1 MTDKNQ
7 KAMLTHSPI
16 LLDSGNA
23 PCLDAFLAYVH
34 THSGA
39 DVQGLAFATIGTWTV
54 LGFDK
59 GSSAEKPKL
68 SVTPIDGREF
78 DPTKLFELRLWVPVK
93 LPDEPAEG
101 DILAHEYRWVN
112 GVGAV
117 ELRVTAGTDSSK
129 SSGKQESGD
138 RGWVHTV
145 QYLQHVPSTRSTAKP
160 IPASPENESNQSD
173 GGKGVSHMRALEFI
187 QVEDKYGNTVVV
199 DQLFTGEWGR

>member
-7 KAMLTHSPI
+7 KAMLTHSSIPPVSGDTPR
-16 LLDSGNA
+16 LDV
-23 PCLDAFLAYVH
+23 FLCYVH
-34 THSGA
+34 THLSE
-39 DVQGLAFATIGTWTV
+39 DVQGLAFATNGTWTV

-101 DILAHEYRWVN
+101 DVLAHEYRWVN

-117 ELRVTAGTDSSK
+117 ALTLTAGTDSSQ
-129 SSGKQESGD
+129 SSGRKGSGD
-138 RGWVHTV
+138 RGWVHAV
-145 QYLQHVPSTRSTAKP
+145 QYLQHVTSSRSTTKP
-160 IPASPENESNQSD
+160 TTDSLDNESDQS
-173 GGKGVSHMRALEFI
+173 GEGTTTGHMTTLEFI
-187 QVEDKYGNTVVV
+187 QEEDKYGNTVVV
-199 DQLFTGEWGR
+199 DQLFTGEWAQ

>member
-7 KAMLTHSPI
+7 KAMLTHSSIPPVSGDTPR
-16 LLDSGNA
+16 LDV
-23 PCLDAFLAYVH
+23 FLCYVH
-34 THSGA
+34 THLGE
-39 DVQGLAFATIGTWTV
+39 DVQGLAFATNGTWTV

-59 GSSAEKPKL
+59 GSSAEKLKL

-117 ELRVTAGTDSSK
+117 ELRVTASTDSSQ
-129 SSGKQESGD
+129 SSGSKGSGG
-138 RGWVHTV
+138 RGWVHAV
-145 QYLQHVPSTRSTAKP
+145 QYLQHVPSTRSTTKP

-173 GGKGVSHMRALEFI
+173 GGKGDSHMTALEFI
-187 QVEDKYGNTVVV
+187 QEEDKYGNTVVV
-199 DQLFTGEWGR
+199 DQLFTGEWN

>member
-1 MTDKNQ
+1 M
-7 KAMLTHSPI
+7 
-16 LLDSGNA
+16 
-23 PCLDAFLAYVH
+23 
-34 THSGA
+34 
-39 DVQGLAFATIGTWTV
+39 
-54 LGFDK
+54 
-59 GSSAEKPKL
+59 
-68 SVTPIDGREF
+68 
-78 DPTKLFELRLWVPVK
+78 
-93 LPDEPAEG
+93 
-101 DILAHEYRWVN
+101 N